1 MRNTLISFYGMI
13 ARTQLA
19 VLHFNEAMKCEHAL
33 TKDRVPRFKLQYS
46 KLCKTYVVKPIKT
59 APEKVYIEDLMS
71 QVLRITT
78 EPDTSKPKL
87 PNLPKIFDK
96 PEKEEVINKSYTRF
110 RS

>member
-46 KLCKTYVVKPIKT
+46 KLSKTYVVKPIKT
-59 APEKVYIEDLMS
+59 APEKVYIEDLS